1 VTFFYE
7 NYEREGLVKR
17 WKGHILL
24 AVDGSKINIPD
35 TPETRKRYNIC
46 TNQYNKEGVIQA
58 LASFLC
64 DVLNEININS
74 SIDDLKTEKNFIF
87 KEHIKYYQ
95 KEAVIIYD
103 RHYADYSVL
112 ASHAKSDSDF
122 VIRCPTSNTFR
133 KIEEF
138 IKSDRIDEIVALK
151 VTEKQK
157 KFVTKNEL
165 PEEVMVRLIK
175 VKLDN
180 AEIEV
185 IMTSLL
191 DREKYKVDDFK
202 WVYNKRWGVETHIDR
217 LKNQMEIERFSSET
231 VMGIEQ
237 DFYAI
242 VFLTTF
248 ESVLCKEDEKKITE
262 ESIEKELKYEYKI
275 NKSVSYSAVVDHI
288 VDLLLNLNKS
298 PSEVVDDLSKL
309 FKTGRT
315 PVRPGR
321 RFKRKK
327 LTASQQLR
335 YHKYEKRVCA

>member
-1 VTFFYE
+1 M
-7 NYEREGLVKR
+7 
-17 WKGHILL
+17 
-24 AVDGSKINIPD
+24 
-35 TPETRKRYNIC
+35 
-46 TNQYNKEGVIQA
+46 
-58 LASFLC
+58 
-64 DVLNEININS
+64 
-74 SIDDLKTEKNFIF
+74 
-87 KEHIKYYQ
+87 
-95 KEAVIIYD
+95 
-103 RHYADYSVL
+103 
-112 ASHAKSDSDF
+112 
-122 VIRCPTSNTFR
+122 
-133 KIEEF
+133 
-138 IKSDRIDEIVALK
+138 
-151 VTEKQK
+151 
-157 KFVTKNEL
+157 
-165 PEEVMVRLIK
+165 PEEVIVRLIK

-180 AEIEV
+180 GEIEV

-217 LKNQMEIERFSSET
+217 IKNQMEIERFSSET

-248 ESVLCKEDEKKITE
+248 ESVLSKEDEKKITE

-275 NKSVSYSAVVDHI
+275 NKSVSYSALVDHI

-309 FKTGRT
+309 FRTGRT
-315 PVRPGR
+315 PLRPGR
-321 RFKRKK
+321 KFKRKI

>member
-1 VTFFYE
+1 MQAGRTSGRLSVVYPHMRSSKTITNVSRFHRKTQ
-7 NYEREGLVKR
+7 NYSE
-17 WKGHILL
+17 IL
-24 AVDGSKINIPD
+24 
-35 TPETRKRYNIC
+35 
-46 TNQYNKEGVIQA
+46 
-58 LASFLC
+58 
-64 DVLNEININS
+64 
-74 SIDDLKTEKNFIF
+74 
-87 KEHIKYYQ
+87 
-95 KEAVIIYD
+95 
-103 RHYADYSVL
+103 
-112 ASHAKSDSDF
+112 
-122 VIRCPTSNTFR
+122 
-133 KIEEF
+133 
-138 IKSDRIDEIVALK
+138 
-151 VTEKQK
+151 
-157 KFVTKNEL
+157 
-165 PEEVMVRLIK
+165 
-175 VKLDN
+175 
-180 AEIEV
+180 
-185 IMTSLL
+185 
-191 DREKYKVDDFK
+191 
-202 WVYNKRWGVETHIDR
+202 
-217 LKNQMEIERFSSET
+217 
-231 VMGIEQ
+231 GIEQ

>member
-1 VTFFYE
+1 
-7 NYEREGLVKR
+7 
-17 WKGHILL
+17 
-24 AVDGSKINIPD
+24 
-35 TPETRKRYNIC
+35 
-46 TNQYNKEGVIQA
+46 VIQA

-165 PEEVMVRLIK
+165 AEEVMVRLIK

-202 WVYNKRWGVETHIDR
+202 
-217 LKNQMEIERFSSET
+217 
-231 VMGIEQ
+231 
-237 DFYAI
+237 
-242 VFLTTF
+242 
-248 ESVLCKEDEKKITE
+248 
-262 ESIEKELKYEYKI
+262 
-275 NKSVSYSAVVDHI
+275 
-288 VDLLLNLNKS
+288 
-298 PSEVVDDLSKL
+298 P
-309 FKTGRT
+309 
-315 PVRPGR
+315 
-321 RFKRKK
+321 
-327 LTASQQLR
+327 
-335 YHKYEKRVCA
+335 